1 MSKSEVP
8 KFELPILYLCLL
20 IFFAGLGWMVS
31 VFLLGKIYSAN
42 MTVHYLTSLIWEILK
57 IIFIGTSV
65 AIIVNQFI
73 LKPILSM
80 PQGLTPPTYGIAD
93 IYPARTHESAISHF
107 EEIVNDSVNQ
117 TVMRSINTSFTTLL
131 ILLVLFFFG
140 GETIKYFVLALI
152 AGVIIGTYSSIFV
165 ASPLVVSWYKF
176 KKKF

>member
-80 PQGLTPPTYGIAD
+80 PPRPYSPNIW
-93 IYPARTHESAISHF
+93 YRRYISCK
-107 EEIVNDSVNQ
+107 
-117 TVMRSINTSFTTLL
+117 NTRKRYFSF
-131 ILLVLFFFG
+131 
-140 GETIKYFVLALI
+140 
-152 AGVIIGTYSSIFV
+152 
-165 ASPLVVSWYKF
+165 
-176 KKKF
+176 